1 MKKIVTDSQSIEE
14 IILGGFVY
22 IDKNPA
28 NLEVRQSFSE
38 VILKN
43 YA

>member
-1 MKKIVTDSQSIEE
+1 MKKIVTESQSIVE

-22 IDKNPA
+22 IDNNPA
-28 NLEVRQSFSE
+28 NLEVRQSFSYI
-38 VILKN
+38 ILKN